1 MTQFVDSFTT
11 QQLLPPWQST
21 GARFWAFVVKTA
33 PDCMQHYL
41 DTHFN
46 SAGPDVAPFQYRCR
60 DDSGYGML
68 IVADHPDFSSGH
80 EPGGKWSTLSHREV
94 FWSFPA
100 FRYPVNPDN
109 LLDRPQPVWI
119 QPFYF
124 DDNSLVM
131 FSSREIWGSEK
142 QMGHIAME
150 EGGDTERLHID
161 LATQGFVEFSP
172 RSEART
178 LAVMHARLKPQAR
191 PVGMEQVLLKDE
203 KIASFAGAM
212 LAGYNLLGNPRTATP
227 GVLDATEI
235 NTLKQFRDVFDMR
248 AAVYRAIVASRV
260 THRNV
265 SERTFYAGE
274 DVELDFMW
282 SATMAEQFEQLFG
295 LKKPP
300 VSGQR
305 MGHAAEPPLRGNREA
320 DWRLPRVRVPVEFA
334 VRFTCDAEFDV
345 LDTVHTYGASNPVRA
360 G

>member
-142 QMGHIAME
+142 QIKV
-150 EGGDTERLHID
+150 
-161 LATQGFVEFSP
+161 VEVM
-172 RSEART
+172 RST
-178 LAVMHARLKPQAR
+178 NPLYR
-191 PVGMEQVLLKDE
+191 PVDVQWIFTGDHGLTPYKRGWNTSNHCRREGIEQPR
-203 KIASFAGAM
+203 KIVSSSRRRSTMFE
-212 LAGYNLLGNPRTATP
+212 
-227 GVLDATEI
+227 EI
-235 NTLKQFRDVFDMR
+235 
-248 AAVYRAIVASRV
+248 
-260 THRNV
+260 
-265 SERTFYAGE
+265 
-274 DVELDFMW
+274 
-282 SATMAEQFEQLFG
+282 
-295 LKKPP
+295 P
-300 VSGQR
+300 
-305 MGHAAEPPLRGNREA
+305 NR
-320 DWRLPRVRVPVEFA
+320 
-334 VRFTCDAEFDV
+334 
-345 LDTVHTYGASNPVRA
+345 
-360 G
+360 